1 MLTTIRLTLLAL
13 VAVIALYGCAAAPD
27 IVAGG
32 AVAGAAAADRR
43 DASTII
49 DDDDIELGI
58 NKAIYTDP
66 TLKDDV
72 HINVTSYNH
81 AVLLTGEAPT
91 KAMRD
96 KVVSYAQHT
105 AKVKKIYNEII
116 VAPPSEFSS
125 RRMDAWITTQVKSAL
140 LNIEGLK
147 ALHVKVVTE
156 NQIVYLM
163 GMVTHKEGDRAAGK
177 ARQVKDVKQIIKLFE
192 YITLPAK

>member
-1 MLTTIRLTLLAL
+1 MLTTIRLTLLTL
-13 VAVIALYGCAAAPD
+13 VAVIALYGCAAAPAL
-27 IVAGG
+27 VAGG
-32 AVAGAAAADRR
+32 AVAGAAAVDRR
-43 DASTII
+43 EAATII
-49 DDDDIELGI
+49 EDNDIELSI

-66 TLKDDV
+66 TLKNDV

-91 KAMRD
+91 TEMRN

-105 AKVKKIYNEII
+105 ARVKKIYNETI

-125 RRMDAWITTQVKSAL
+125 RRMDAWITTQVKSSL

-147 ALHVKVVTE
+147 AMHVKVVTE

-163 GMVTHKEGDRAAGK
+163 GMVTRKEGDLAAGK